1 MPGATINQRAK
12 HTDKIVTGGLVL
24 IEGAEKL
31 LWEVTFRIKI
41 WVIITSQEPKEIQEA
56 AAFEIQ
62 LESWEGLVC
71 TGL

>member
-1 MPGATINQRAK
+1 M
-12 HTDKIVTGGLVL
+12 
-24 IEGAEKL
+24 
-31 LWEVTFRIKI
+31 
-41 WVIITSQEPKEIQEA
+41 SQEPKEIQEA